1 MSSQPQ
7 KDPLVGVGVF
17 VTYRHTTT
25 NQLYILVGQRA
36 GSHGA
41 GTWQIPGGHLDM
53 FESFETCAQR
63 ETKEETNLDLRLE
76 DIRVVTATNNI
87 MWEEKKHYITV
98 FVRCQVSPEAVKQ
111 VKVMEPHKL
120 QGEWQWVTVQELID
134 LKPLFSPLKAF
145 IEEQDLDFLK

>member
-1 MSSQPQ
+1 MSSQQ

-53 FESFETCAQR
+53 FESFESCAQR
-63 ETKEETNLDLRLE
+63 ETKEETNVDLRLE
-76 DIRVVTATNNI
+76 DIHFVTATNNI

-98 FVRCQVSPEAVKQ
+98 FVQCQVSPEAVKQ

-145 IEEQDLDFLK
+145 IEEQDLRFLK